1 MEKIHYSVTISAPR
15 EKVWKIMFADET
27 YRQWTK
33 PFNEG
38 SYYIGNWEQ
47 GSEIR
52 FVGSDDQGNA
62 QAGGMYSTI
71 AENRLYEFMSIKHL
85 GIITNGVVDT
95 TSDEVKKWAPAFEN
109 YTFTDV
115 DGVTQLDVDMDIDQD
130 YKESFD
136 AMWPKALAVLKKLA
150 EK

>member
-1 MEKIHYSVTISAPR
+1 MEKIHYSIAINAPR
-15 EKVWKIMFADET
+15 EKVWQIMFADET

-52 FVGSDDQGNA
+52 FVGCDENGNP
-62 QAGGMYSTI
+62 QAGGMYSRI
-71 AENRLYEFMSIKHL
+71 EENRLHEFMSIKHL

-115 DGVTQLDVDMDIDQD
+115 DGATQLDVDIEINQE

-136 AMWPKALAVLKKLA
+136 QMWPKALAVLKELA